1 MTNRLKSLLPA
12 ATLTLVSQ
20 VPAIAMAQASSPA
33 SAASQPPKTDVT
45 VIDPTFF
52 IAIGVALV
60 IGFFIGR
67 LSTGKRAALQ

>member
-1 MTNRLKSLLPA
+1 MTDRLKFLPA
-12 ATLTLVSQ
+12 ALTLTLVTQ
-20 VPAIAMAQASSPA
+20 APAIAVEQVSSPA

-52 IAIGVALV
+52 VAIGVALV

-67 LSTGKRAALQ
+67 LSAGKRAVLQ

>member
-33 SAASQPPKTDVT
+33 PGASQPPKADVT

-60 IGFFIGR
+60 IGFLAGR
-67 LSTGKRAALQ
+67 FSAGKRAVLQ